1 LYFEKTCFAGQS
13 WETSGNAQNKEEK
26 VQSRKHI
33 FRNVKRRQMEKPTLM
48 KHLGQD
54 TTAEEAQVY
63 QRTDQ
68 AKAVTRRAHQ
78 GAGAP

>member
-1 LYFEKTCFAGQS
+1 
-13 WETSGNAQNKEEK
+13 
-26 VQSRKHI
+26 
-33 FRNVKRRQMEKPTLM
+33 M

-54 TTAEEAQVY
+54 TTVEEAQVY